1 MLASDWLVTDGR
13 PLASGEADIDRHDG
27 NEKRGEKMTGCG
39 WHVTGDD
46 KSRDRG
52 VTEADQCHADTDIL
66 LASPVINIEN
76 TNLLM
81 ADREGYILDEQA

>member
-1 MLASDWLVTDGR
+1 M
-13 PLASGEADIDRHDG
+13 
-27 NEKRGEKMTGCG
+27 
-39 WHVTGDD
+39 TGDD

>member
-1 MLASDWLVTDGR
+1 M
-13 PLASGEADIDRHDG
+13 
-27 NEKRGEKMTGCG
+27 
-39 WHVTGDD
+39 TGDD

-66 LASPVINIEN
+66 LASPVINIEI

-81 ADREGYILDEQA
+81 LMAAKKGYTLDEQV